1 MNFGLELFEKRQI
14 GDALEVFE
22 KGLQLPG
29 SGTARDRAKPRELT
43 RGERRTLL
51 YNISC
56 CQSELGDFPKALNAL
71 EGAIDAGLDNLQYV
85 EEDASMDALR
95 ETEGYATLIEKYASQ
110 LRRQSDVEGEMT
122 FAQYMEYQFS
132 FKNSA
137 TGRFLKRMGQSFEK

>member
-1 MNFGLELFEKRQI
+1 MPPWMHCGELWLAWAIWRVQYWLADGGLLCCS
-14 GDALEVFE
+14 
-22 KGLQLPG
+22 LP
-29 SGTARDRAKPRELT
+29 P
-43 RGERRTLL
+43 
-51 YNISC
+51 
-56 CQSELGDFPKALNAL
+56 
-71 EGAIDAGLDNLQYV
+71 
-85 EEDASMDALR
+85 R